1 MNRTLMGMETEFG
14 FLAYDPG
21 GQRLSNEEW
30 EAGLVDF
37 VKRYRPSLR
46 GRAPHDVFLG
56 SGSRL
61 YLDCGHPEWS
71 TPEVTN
77 PRDAIRYSRAGEATL
92 LEAATELE
100 LSAPRLGRAILFK
113 CNVDYAAGT
122 TWGAHENYLVA
133 TRHPAELPDQLIP
146 HLASRIVFTGA
157 GGLNPRSHGIDFSLS
172 PRVEHLDA
180 VASHRHAIFN
190 TRDESLAAN
199 GYRRLHIVAGE
210 SLSSQLGDFLRLG
223 TTALI
228 VKLCDAGFRP
238 GAGISLSQPLEAM
251 RVFAADPSC
260 SVRAAGGNGNSISA
274 LEIQRHYLEQVES
287 YYSAP
292 FMPEWTEEVCVR
304 WRSVLEALE
313 RAPTALASVLDWPIK
328 LSLYKQRA
336 RHHGIDWDSI
346 KTWSIAQ
353 KQLVVGKNPSQR
365 LPRDLDDLVSVLRT
379 AGCGRTVVDAMAQQ
393 PRSRGLSL
401 QELWESYLT
410 LRAELCEIDLRFGQ
424 LGSEG
429 VFDMMDRA
437 GVLKHRIV
445 SDEEIAAAI
454 DTPPA
459 AGRARVRGN
468 QIRRL
473 GRQQPSAV
481 CDWTRILDSS
491 RGRVLDLSDPFQD
504 DAPQWKDLKGKHDLP
519 DQPDLFFTA
528 PSFMRRRHRSASQTE
543 DVHRVVRGRD
553 A

>member
-1 MNRTLMGMETEFG
+1 MNQTLMGMETEFG
-14 FLAYDPG
+14 FLVYGPD
-21 GQRLSNEEW
+21 GQRLSNDEW
-30 EAGLVDF
+30 EMRLVDF
-37 VKRYRPSLR
+37 VKRYKPSLR
-46 GRAPHDVFLG
+46 GKAPNDVFLG

-61 YLDCGHPEWS
+61 YLDCGHPEWA
-71 TPEVTN
+71 TPEVTS
-77 PRDAIRYSRAGEATL
+77 PRDAVRYSRAGEATL

-100 LSAPRLGRAILFK
+100 RSASSLGRVILFK

-122 TWGAHENYLVA
+122 TWGAHENYLIA
-133 TRHPAELPDQLIP
+133 NRHPAELSDQLIP

-190 TRDESLAAN
+190 TRDEPLAAN

-251 RVFAADPSC
+251 RDFAADPSC
-260 SVRAAGGNGNSISA
+260 SVRAAGLNGNSISA

-287 YYSAP
+287 HYGAP
-292 FMPEWTEEVCVR
+292 FLPQWTEEVCVR

-313 RAPTALASVLDWPIK
+313 REPAALADVLDWPIK

-336 RHHGIDWDSI
+336 RHHGIDWESI
-346 KTWSIAQ
+346 PTWSVAQ
-353 KQLVVGKNPSQR
+353 KHLVVGSRPHR
-365 LPRDLDDLVSVLRT
+365 RPPRRLDDLVNVLRT
-379 AGCGRTVVDAMAQQ
+379 AGCCRDVVDALVEQ
-393 PRSRGLSL
+393 PRSRGLSPP
-401 QELWESYLT
+401 ELWESYLA
-410 LRAELCEIDLRFGQ
+410 LRSELCEIDIRFGQ
-424 LGSEG
+424 LGSNG
-429 VFDMMDRA
+429 VFDTMDRA

-445 SDEEIAAAI
+445 SDEEITAAM

-459 AGRARVRGN
+459 AGRGRVRGEEI
-468 QIRRL
+468 QRLSWQRRR
-473 GRQQPSAV
+473 GV
-481 CDWTRILDSS
+481 CDWSRIVDSS
-491 RGRVLDLSDPFQD
+491 SSQVIDLSNPFQD
-504 DAPQWKDLKGKHDLP
+504 DTPQWTKFEREDALADLANDL
-519 DQPDLFFTA
+519 FTA
-528 PSFMRRRHRSASQTE
+528 PSFMRERHRSESRTE
-543 DVHRVVRGRD
+543 SLHRVVRGRD